1 MSRVAAWYVEVMRN
15 IPLLLQLLVWY
26 GLITELL
33 PPIRQSIELG
43 GLVYLNQRGLR
54 IAWPQAHP
62 ATCRRRDSIN
72 ARVRPPSLPWQR

>member
-1 MSRVAAWYVEVMRN
+1 MRN

-62 ATCRRRDSIN
+62 AIDAAQWAMLAGII
-72 ARVRPPSLPWQR
+72 VWWF